1 MSNLFVVRFI
11 IEMYSRSNRGIVNKY
26 AIVASDIR
34 DRIVDGTYEPGAKL
48 PTMPQLCEMYGISKI
63 TVKHAMDELERLGL
77 IARRRGSGTY
87 VKNAYSIPHGVDSA
101 STLSSALGGFTAD
114 HESMGE
120 HVSVVVHEFSICHPE
135 QYVADA
141 LGVSTDEYCY
151 RISRTLKANEV
162 PLQDQLAYIPLSV
175 VPKLLLRDAE
185 GSLYNHLINKL
196 GLKIDSAHRRVSAV
210 HPDKN
215 AAEHLGISPETPVLK
230 IVRLDYLDDG
240 RACVLSIATHAP
252 CFEYLSI
259 DTR

>member
-1 MSNLFVVRFI
+1 MVRFI

-26 AIVASDIR
+26 AIVTSDIR

-120 HVSVVVHEFSICHPE
+120 HVRRQHEFSICHPE

-162 PLQDQLAYIPLSV
+162 PLQDQLAYIPLLSV
-175 VPKLLLRDAE
+175 VPKLCWKGCGRIVVQPLSKQVGAQDRQRASSCECRSSRQERRGASRDIPRHSRAQDRTA
-185 GSLYNHLINKL
+185 
-196 GLKIDSAHRRVSAV
+196 GLF
-210 HPDKN
+210 
-215 AAEHLGISPETPVLK
+215 G
-230 IVRLDYLDDG
+230 
-240 RACVLSIATHAP
+240 
-252 CFEYLSI
+252 
-259 DTR
+259 

>member
-1 MSNLFVVRFI
+1 M
-11 IEMYSRSNRGIVNKY
+11 NKY
-26 AIVASDIR
+26 AIVASDLRTKIAN
-34 DRIVDGTYEPGAKL
+34 GTYEAGAKL

-87 VKNAYSIPHGVDSA
+87 VKNAYNIPHGVDSA

-120 HVSVVVHEFSICHPE
+120 HVSVVVHEFSVCHPE
-135 QYVADA
+135 PYVADA
-141 LGVSTDEYCY
+141 LGVSMDEYCY
-151 RISRTLKANEV
+151 RISRTLKANEQ
-162 PLQDQLAYIPLSV
+162 PLQDQLVHIPLSV

-185 GSLYNHLINKL
+185 GSLYNHFINTL
-196 GLKIDSAHRRVSAV
+196 GLKIDSAHRRVSAI
-210 HPDKN
+210 HPDKD
-215 AAEHLGISPETPVLK
+215 AAEHLGISLDTPVLK
-230 IVRLDYLDDG
+230 IVRVDYLDDG

-252 CFEYLSI
+252 CFEYLSV